1 MAPAVRWGGS
11 GWQPAQVGG
20 LCQALGSSLV
30 PALRPSRSPGTRLSS
45 WTHAVPA
52 SEENA
57 GGSHRP
63 QHRAEGGDRG
73 PPGESRVHTHSSRG
87 DPSVHK
93 IVSRRDYVHRPM
105 CFYNHK
111 GLGLPSPV
119 TLLAGSWT
127 ETNAFGLLQTILR
140 FTAVCSSLKA
150 GSGPLTRPRGPRRAQ
165 PPYAASAASLPPPR
179 RCGPPSWGAHPSC
192 FSSRATVTESADPR
206 AARTD
211 STVMQKTHPQRAP
224 A

>member
-1 MAPAVRWGGS
+1 MTVAPAVRWGGS

-20 LCQALGSSLV
+20 LCQALRSSLV

-93 IVSRRDYVHRPM
+93 IVSRCDYVHRPM
-105 CFYNHK
+105 CFTITK
-111 GLGLPSPV
+111 GSVFRHRSRCWPAVGQKLMHLVFSKR
-119 TLLAGSWT
+119 S
-127 ETNAFGLLQTILR
+127 FGLLP
-140 FTAVCSSLKA
+140 FA
-150 GSGPLTRPRGPRRAQ
+150 
-165 PPYAASAASLPPPR
+165 PP
-179 RCGPPSWGAHPSC
+179 
-192 FSSRATVTESADPR
+192 
-206 AARTD
+206 
-211 STVMQKTHPQRAP
+211 
-224 A
+224 